1 MAIGITTFQMPQ
13 TEDFYIATT
22 KDQVNPNNIVITVDL
37 QANTVIYVLK
47 FDYLILVKN
56 NNLFNV
62 RTYCNLKYIQ
72 LSALQL

>member
-1 MAIGITTFQMPQ
+1 MVIGITTFQMPQ

-56 NNLFNV
+56 SNLFNV

-72 LSALQL
+72 LSVLQL

>member
-22 KDQVNPNNIVITVDL
+22 KDQANPNNIVITVDL

-56 NNLFNV
+56 SNLFNV